1 MSEQSYLSKEP
12 KDVAAISHAVDM
24 LAKGQ
29 QREVVGKRS
38 SYDTFDP
45 TPHTFSDDN
54 LLDYNYATSTTNC
67 ETMIHLLK
75 GKISPGIL
83 AFPKAFMNAGLW
95 VGFAGIPIIGIICI
109 YCIQTMLKCSRE
121 LSRCHN
127 FPSLSYE
134 ETAEVCFKY
143 GPRSFKGWSKIIG
156 HIITSFL
163 IMAQL
168 GFCCAVRIQHLQKSR

>member
-1 MSEQSYLSKEP
+1 MSGQINLSSEP
-12 KDVAAISHAVDM
+12 KEVADISHAVDM
-24 LAKGQ
+24 LANSQKI
-29 QREVVGKRS
+29 EIVGKRS

-45 TPHTFSDDN
+45 TPHTFSDDS
-54 LLDYNYATSTTNC
+54 LLDYNYATTNC
-67 ETMIHLLK
+67 KTMIHLLK

-95 VGFAGIPIIGIICI
+95 VGFAGIPIIGIKSIH
-109 YCIQTMLKCSRE
+109 CIQTMLKCSRE

-143 GPRSFKGWSKIIG
+143 GPRSFQGWSKIIG

-163 IMAQL
+163 IMTQL

>member
-1 MSEQSYLSKEP
+1 MSGQINLSSEP
-12 KDVAAISHAVDM
+12 KEVAAISHAVDV
-24 LAKGQ
+24 LANSQ
-29 QREVVGKRS
+29 QIEVVGKRS

-54 LLDYNYATSTTNC
+54 LLDYNYATTNC

-75 GKISPGIL
+75 EKNSPGIL
-83 AFPKAFMNAGLW
+83 ALPKAFMNAGLW
-95 VGFAGIPIIGIICI
+95 VGFAGIPIFGIICI
-109 YCIQTMLKCSRE
+109 HCMQTMLKCSRE
-121 LSRCHN
+121 LSRRHN

>member
-45 TPHTFSDDN
+45 TPHSSSDDN
-54 LLDYNYATSTTNC
+54 LLDHNHATNNC

-75 GKISPGIL
+75 GNIIPGIL
-83 AFPKAFMNAGLW
+83 ALPKAFMNAGLW
-95 VGFAGIPIIGIICI
+95 VRFAGIPIFGIICI
-109 YCIQTMLKCSRE
+109 HCMQTMLKCSRE
-121 LSRCHN
+121 LSNCHN
-127 FPSLSYE
+127 LPPI
-134 ETAEVCFKY
+134 C
-143 GPRSFKGWSKIIG
+143 
-156 HIITSFL
+156 
-163 IMAQL
+163 
-168 GFCCAVRIQHLQKSR
+168 

>member
-1 MSEQSYLSKEP
+1 MSGQINLSSEP
-12 KDVAAISHAVDM
+12 KEVAAICQPVDILANRQQIEAVS
-24 LAKGQ
+24 
-29 QREVVGKRS
+29 KRS

-95 VGFAGIPIIGIICI
+95 VGFAGILII
-109 YCIQTMLKCSRE
+109 
-121 LSRCHN
+121 
-127 FPSLSYE
+127 
-134 ETAEVCFKY
+134 
-143 GPRSFKGWSKIIG
+143 GPRSVQGWSKIIV
-156 HIITSFL
+156 TL
-163 IMAQL
+163 
-168 GFCCAVRIQHLQKSR
+168 